1 MPTNATAVTRLNH
14 DEHIADTGVERNIF
28 LEIFFV
34 RARCRQLALR
44 AQLQNRP
51 VMPREGGASSN
62 DGLAIT
68 GSPAFAGDDG

>member
-1 MPTNATAVTRLNH
+1 MWRAPATRRRDCIAEKRGESTYLESGSIQKRL
-14 DEHIADTGVERNIF
+14 
-28 LEIFFV
+28 
-34 RARCRQLALR
+34 
-44 AQLQNRP
+44 